1 MTIISYLN
9 LLDHNLV
16 ALPFLASEN
25 AETMDEVFRGTEEQL
40 ERTYA
45 VILIMHC
52 TRAKWSSALFVAY
65 VKKWLHNGKGLL
77 ASK

>member
-9 LLDHNLV
+9 FLDHNLV

-25 AETMDEVFRGTEEQL
+25 AETMDEVFRGSEEQL

-45 VILIMHC
+45 VTLIMHC
-52 TRAKWSSALFVAY
+52 TRAK
-65 VKKWLHNGKGLL
+65 
-77 ASK
+77 